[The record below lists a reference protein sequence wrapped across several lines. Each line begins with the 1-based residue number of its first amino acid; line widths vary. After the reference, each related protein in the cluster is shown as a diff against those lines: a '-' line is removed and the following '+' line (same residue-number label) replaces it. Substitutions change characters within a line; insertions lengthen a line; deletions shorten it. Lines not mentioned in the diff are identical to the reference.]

1 MTQNQNQDRYKNIL
15 VIVIGFSLISI
26 IINRR
31 WPEYSRTAQILGQ
44 VAIGI
49 GLLSL
54 ISSFAAKWIEWA
66 WLKLALGLG
75 WINSRILLSLIYFVF
90 LLPVAWVSRLFT
102 KDPLKLKAK
111 SATSLYNVRDH
122 EYKKE
127 DLENI
132 W

>member
-1 MTQNQNQDRYKNIL
+1 MVQNQNQDRYKNIL
-15 VIVIGFSLISI
+15 VIVIGFSVIAFI
-26 IINRR
+26 FRNRF
-31 WPEYSRTAQILGQ
+31 PEFSTILGR
-44 VAIGI
+44 VALGI

-75 WINSRILLSLIYFVF
+75 WINSRILLSVIYFVF

-111 SATSLYNVRDH
+111 TAGSLYHVRDH